1 MPTCAKLL
9 PSAILTAAHSLLL
22 LELRGELGIVLSVV
36 HFNHKLRGAESDA
49 DERFVANLAGEH
61 DLDFFC
67 DGGDVAREAA
77 EQRVSLEAAA
87 RELRYGF
94 FRRLLG
100 GGAPQGL
107 KPLVEEGP
115 VLRGAEAP
123 LFHGTSGTGL
133 NLDKILTGHT
143 LDDQAETVL
152 MRLIRGS
159 GMRGLGAIYPRLEV
173 EIDDGEATAEII
185 RPLLPFRRR
194 ELEAYL
200 QEIGQPWRDDSTNDD
215 SGFTRNR
222 VRKLLVPLLE
232 KEFNPSVAESLA
244 ELAEIARAEEDFW
257 ENEIAGWMG
266 TAIRWSEPEWAQK
279 ESGESSLVQISSLPK
294 TSAAKTHID
303 SDLHSRIDAVPWLV
317 ADASINRMWF
327 LGAPA
332 AVQRRV
338 VKAIGER
345 TGLPLEFKH
354 VEQVRQ
360 FAEEGGKAGKELP
373 LPLGW
378 KLVCQRDELL
388 FVTPDLREPVPP
400 QDYDYPLA
408 IPGETIVREAGFTIV
423 AQCLGASA
431 ASHDANQLLDAES
444 LPGSLR
450 VRNWR
455 AGDRFWPAHTKS
467 PKKIKELLQERHI
480 PQPERRLWPVVV
492 VSGDEVVWVKGFP
505 ASAKYRP
512 QPGKNALLITAVPAE
527 EKPASAR

>member
-1 MPTCAKLL
+1 MRTSDSLRIWRASTISIF
-9 PSAILTAAHSLLL
+9 SAMAAMWHGK
-22 LELRGELGIVLSVV
+22 RLSSVY
-36 HFNHKLRGAESDA
+36 
-49 DERFVANLAGEH
+49 
-61 DLDFFC
+61 
-67 DGGDVAREAA
+67 
-77 EQRVSLEAAA
+77 SLEAAA

-100 GGAPQGL
+100 GGALQGL

-115 VLRGAEAP
+115 VLRGAEARSS
-123 LFHGTSGTGL
+123 HGASGTGL

-159 GMRGLGAIYPRLEV
+159 GMRGLGAIYPRPRSRKPTMAKPPPKSSARFFPFAAASWKRICKRLASH
-173 EIDDGEATAEII
+173 GATTRPTMTPASPATACASCWSRCWRKNSI
-185 RPLLPFRRR
+185 PASRR
-194 ELEAYL
+194 A
-200 QEIGQPWRDDSTNDD
+200 WRN
-215 SGFTRNR
+215 
-222 VRKLLVPLLE
+222 KM
-232 KEFNPSVAESLA
+232 
-244 ELAEIARAEEDFW
+244 AEIARAEEDFW